1 MDKHDDRID
10 FLEKRQLPLT
20 IPWRSAA
27 VVAIILSQ
35 EALKQL
41 ALSVV
46 TGMTQCEFILQATI
60 TLIMANEQGYSNF
73 VCMCLQT
80 HSTTE
85 LNQKLTIKACPED
98 ACYGAFTRGKN
109 TYA

>member
-1 MDKHDDRID
+1 MTGVTFWKNSQ
-10 FLEKRQLPLT
+10 QLPLM
-20 IPWRSAA
+20 ILWKSAA
-27 VVAIILSQ
+27 VVVIILSQ
-35 EALKQL
+35 EAWKQL

-60 TLIMANEQGYSNF
+60 TLMTANEQGYSNF

-85 LNQKLTIKACPED
+85 LNQKLTIKAYSED
-98 ACYGAFTRGKN
+98 ACYGAFT
-109 TYA
+109 